1 MESTNTNHEDKSDS
15 TQIKPTQESDRNDT
29 KDEFICDRNDID
41 QRVALAWE
49 VIVEEFSENE
59 VEGGDA

>member
-1 MESTNTNHEDKSDS
+1 MT
-15 TQIKPTQESDRNDT
+15 SDRLFSSIKLSQYTPLINPLNNLC
-29 KDEFICDRNDID
+29 KNWEKRVSNKPID